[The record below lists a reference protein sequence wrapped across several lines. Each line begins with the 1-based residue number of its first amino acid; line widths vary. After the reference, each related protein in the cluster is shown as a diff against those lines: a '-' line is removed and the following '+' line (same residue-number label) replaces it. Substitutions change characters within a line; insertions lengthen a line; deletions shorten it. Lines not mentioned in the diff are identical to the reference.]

1 MTRPDPVQNPSSSC
15 WSYFLFF
22 ILKLCGGR
30 CPATSNNWSLSA
42 NGGPPTLEIQK
53 KKPIFFLQALVLP
66 VLTLV
71 IFKEKTAA
79 LGERKEKEKTW
90 KLPYSHEQF

>member
-22 ILKLCGGR
+22 IFKLCGDR

-42 NGGPPTLEIQK
+42 SGGPPTLEIQK
-53 KKPIFFLQALVLP
+53 KTHLLSASVGPTCSNFSNFQGKNSSIRR
-66 VLTLV
+66 
-71 IFKEKTAA
+71 EK
-79 LGERKEKEKTW
+79 RKEKTW

>member
-22 ILKLCGGR
+22 IFKLCGGR

-42 NGGPPTLEIQK
+42 SGGPPTLEIQK
-53 KKPIFFLQALVLP
+53 KTIFFLQALVLP

>member
-22 ILKLCGGR
+22 IFKLCGGR

-42 NGGPPTLEIQK
+42 GGGPPTLEIQK
-53 KKPIFFLQALVLP
+53 KKNHLLSASVGPTCSNF
-66 VLTLV
+66 
-71 IFKEKTAA
+71 
-79 LGERKEKEKTW
+79 
-90 KLPYSHEQF
+90 